1 MMQTDQARTAAQPW
15 YRQVWPWLL
24 MLGPFVVI
32 VAAFATL
39 WLAIRSNDGLV
50 ADDYYKQGLAINQV
64 LARAERARDLQ
75 LEARLV
81 LNGSDVTLALVA
93 REGVSLPSALR
104 LTFSHPTRSGQDRVV
119 ELIKVSAVRY
129 RSTMPVLSAGHWLV
143 LLEDA
148 DRTWR
153 LSGSGRLPD
162 QKQIDLAAA
171 DSQPIK

>member
-1 MMQTDQARTAAQPW
+1 MTHSDESSTASAPW
-15 YRQVWPWLL
+15 YRQAWPWLL

-32 VAAFATL
+32 VAAFVTL

-75 LEARLV
+75 LGARLV
-81 LNGSDVTLALVA
+81 ISGSDLALALVA

-104 LTFSHPTRSGQDRVV
+104 LTFSHPTRSGMDRVV
-119 ELIKVSAVRY
+119 ELKKISAARY
-129 RSTMPVLSAGHWLV
+129 QSAMPVLPAAHWLV

-153 LSGSGRLPD
+153 LSGSGRMPD
-162 QKQIDLAAA
+162 QREIDLGAA
-171 DSQPIK
+171 DSQHLQ